1 MKGSLCKEM
10 YNRWWCLNEVSRRF
24 MLLLFFGLSFE
35 FYFFS
40 ITCLWMAIGIVCW
53 CLKSGCFSLKKHSLY
68 ELVLSWA
75 QVTMPCCVAA
85 ECLPKFIEKSVMSE
99 SFVFSL
105 ETRSLTQF
113 SIACSWCPWRNICF
127 ITWIGL
133 VSSMQLPAAIQPC
146 CVVLQLHVL
155 KLLRKQFVFCPVRL
169 DPWLN
174 SR

>member
-1 MKGSLCKEM
+1 MSL
-10 YNRWWCLNEVSRRF
+10 R
-24 MLLLFFGLSFE
+24 
-35 FYFFS
+35 
-40 ITCLWMAIGIVCW
+40 
-53 CLKSGCFSLKKHSLY
+53 KHSLY

-75 QVTMPCCVAA
+75 QVTMPCCVTA

-169 DPWLN
+169 NPWLN
-174 SR
+174 SRLFFLESRFSIWAGIGNWELSRDYNGLSTYFWTV